1 MANNNM
7 KAHEETFAG
16 VMTLLKWGTV
26 ASCAVAALVVIL
38 IA

>member
-26 ASCAVAALVVIL
+26 ASCAVAALVIIL